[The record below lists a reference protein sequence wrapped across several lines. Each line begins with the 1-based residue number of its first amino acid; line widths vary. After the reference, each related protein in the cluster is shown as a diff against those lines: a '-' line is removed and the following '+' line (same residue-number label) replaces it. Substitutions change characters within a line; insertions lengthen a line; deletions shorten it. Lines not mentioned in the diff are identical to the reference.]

1 MSVHFLATLLIPP
14 SLLPQEVLR
23 TLSFINTADEPSGQ
37 TRRINLS
44 VQQVDGASASC
55 SVTVEVV
62 LVNDNT
68 PVVDLSGPQDPSLD
82 YSTTVTYALPPVRVT
97 IASSMARL
105 SDVDRDGSITTVEVS
120 LTPGQQGDRI
130 LFQSV
135 CPVTIMATTC
145 SLR

>member
-1 MSVHFLATLLIPP
+1 M
-14 SLLPQEVLR
+14 
-23 TLSFINTADEPSGQ
+23 NTAGEPDGQ
-37 TRRINLS
+37 TRHINLS
-44 VQQVDGASASC
+44 VQQVDGVSASC

-82 YSTTVTYALPPVRVT
+82 YSTSVTYALPSARVA
-97 IASSMARL
+97 IASSMAQL
-105 SDVDRDGSITTVEVS
+105 SDMDRDSSITTVEV
-120 LTPGQQGDRI
+120 LLAPGQQGDRI

-135 CPVTIMATTC
+135 CPVTIVATNC